1 MNKLFLILAIVS
13 FAACTK
19 KGKPISHGTDQVSW
33 RFVLYDS
40 NSRVV
45 DSTVE
50 IYTDSGAVTLSGPGV
65 TSVIP
70 PFAPHDTV
78 YWPGAASFFLVT
90 GPRTQDIIFTTIPI
104 VSGGCAFQVNIT
116 TPILDRKGWMLQR
129 TENGQR
135 INMFS
140 DIQGG
145 YDGKYNDYP
154 YRTTIDGISY
164 PNITQLDRFIYS
176 YNCGTTQGS
185 CQMAPTYL

>member
-1 MNKLFLILAIVS
+1 MNKFFLILAIVS
-13 FAACTK
+13 FAACTM
-19 KGKPISHGTDQVSW
+19 KGKPVWHGADRVSW

-50 IYTDSGAVTLSGPGV
+50 LYTDSGAVTLSGPGV
-65 TSVIP
+65 TSTIP
-70 PFAPHDTV
+70 PNYTV
-78 YWPGAASFFLVT
+78 YWPDAASFFLVT
-90 GPRTQDIIFTTIPI
+90 GPRTQNLGFTTIPI
-104 VSGGCAFQVNIT
+104 VSGGCAFKVSIT
-116 TPILDRKGWMLQR
+116 FPILNRSGWMLQR
-129 TENGQR
+129 MENGQR

-140 DIQGG
+140 DNGG
-145 YDGKYNDYP
+145 NNYDGKYNDYP
-154 YRTTIDGISY
+154 YRTIIDGISY